1 MDTISVLAKKSSPLQ
16 YTGRFSVKFGVQC
29 WQLHNSHPDTH
40 YVNTLLQY
48 VKTFTVKYK
57 EFTLYASADD
67 KAIFPIGEPDLPILT
82 GVRGHQ
88 RSLVPAGGS
97 KVVALGH
104 DFHVQGIVP
113 SVVLFV
119 SIPDNIYGKFYRGK
133 VVVTLKIKLPSH
145 QVQCAMPQTE
155 LAEVVGAK
163 YSSDT

>member
-1 MDTISVLAKKSSPLQ
+1 M
-16 YTGRFSVKFGVQC
+16 
-29 WQLHNSHPDTH
+29 
-40 YVNTLLQY
+40 LQY

-57 EFTLYASADD
+57 FTLYASADD

-97 KVVALGH
+97 KVVALDH

-133 VVVTLKIKLPSH
+133 VVATLKDKVTQPSS
-145 QVQCAMPQTE
+145 AMRHAT
-155 LAEVVGAK
+155 
-163 YSSDT
+163 D